1 MKQINKHI
9 VVKQLNTYII
19 EKLKINKDSKLDNID
34 YISDII
40 DIFHV
45 EFNEKAENCFIQWL
59 NDYDK
64 TLWCYFNELEYRY
77 VKKGRI
83 NKISLNPSDAITM
96 KQAEDIADQ
105 ANVYKAND
113 AFITEIK
120 LSQFAL
126 AIYIKHKTWPIVFE
140 KSKY

>member
-9 VVKQLNTYII
+9 VVKQLNKYII
-19 EKLKINKDSKLDNID
+19 EKLKINKDSKLENVD

-45 EFNEKAENCFIQWL
+45 EFNEKSENCFIQWL